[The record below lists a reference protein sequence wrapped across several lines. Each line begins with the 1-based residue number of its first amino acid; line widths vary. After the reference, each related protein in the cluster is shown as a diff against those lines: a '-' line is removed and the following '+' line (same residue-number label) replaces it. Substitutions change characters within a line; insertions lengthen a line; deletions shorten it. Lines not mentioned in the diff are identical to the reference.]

1 MVYCV
6 AFNCKNGS
14 FKNQPKQ
21 QKVAFFSFPEKNPL
35 RQCWINKVRRKNA
48 GSLQNRRSCDF
59 LQDMNSF
66 SAHALRSFNKKH
78 KTLRGLLFCAESC
91 GAGIRILW
99 WAATR
104 LRLKQDAA
112 PTVFDYSCTETEAKR
127 KHLPMRA
134 AFAKRRRLEVSCL
147 FTF

>member
-35 RQCWINKVRRKNA
+35 RQCWINKVRRKNWKP
-48 GSLQNRRSCDF
+48 SKSSKLCSKHFEDSCFVQN
-59 LQDMNSF
+59 LVV
-66 SAHALRSFNKKH
+66 L
-78 KTLRGLLFCAESC
+78 ESI
-91 GAGIRILW
+91 GW
-99 WAATR
+99 TATR

-112 PTVFDYSCTETEAKR
+112 STVFDYSSTETEAKR

>member
-1 MVYCV
+1 MCYKLKMVYCV

-35 RQCWINKVRRKNA
+35 RQCWINKVRRKNWKP
-48 GSLQNRRSCDF
+48 SKSSKLCSKHFEDSSFVQN
-59 LQDMNSF
+59 LVV
-66 SAHALRSFNKKH
+66 L
-78 KTLRGLLFCAESC
+78 ESI
-91 GAGIRILW
+91 GW
-99 WAATR
+99 TATR
-104 LRLKQDAA
+104 LRLKQDAV

-127 KHLPMRA
+127 KHQPMQA
-134 AFAKRRRLEVSCL
+134 AFAKRRRLEVSCF